1 LVGDQVSPQ
10 RIHQAKE
17 PLMAKRTAVNP
28 KALLDKLSKIYLA
41 LPEITRD
48 DTGDHSNFKVRKKP
62 FVYFLNNH
70 AQDLGQG
77 RQVGFA
83 RVITDFLRFAQ
94 LMDVFVLKEFRGRGY
109 SKLLV
114 KHILGHPDLSTVV
127 RFTLHTADAHGLY
140 RQFGFGTPNTER
152 AMELTRPRGAIP
164 S

>member
-1 LVGDQVSPQ
+1 MNTVEILTDKARLDIGMIHAFLANESYWVSGIS
-10 RIHQAKE
+10 RADVEKGIE
-17 PLMAKRTAVNP
+17 
-28 KALLDKLSKIYLA
+28 
-41 LPEITRD
+41 
-48 DTGDHSNFKVRKKP
+48 HSFC
-62 FVYFLNNH
+62 FGLYT
-70 AQDLGQG
+70 QG

-152 AMELTRPRGAIP
+152 AMELTRPKGAIP

>member
-1 LVGDQVSPQ
+1 MNIVEILTDKARLDIGMIHAFLANESYWVSGIS
-10 RIHQAKE
+10 RADVEKGIE
-17 PLMAKRTAVNP
+17 
-28 KALLDKLSKIYLA
+28 
-41 LPEITRD
+41 
-48 DTGDHSNFKVRKKP
+48 HSFC
-62 FVYFLNNH
+62 FGLYT
-70 AQDLGQG
+70 QG

-152 AMELTRPRGAIP
+152 AMELTRPKGAIP